1 MSFLK
6 EVWQFRELFYFLAW
20 RDIKIRYTQTLLGV
34 AWAVIQPVF
43 TMLVFTFMFGN
54 LAGMPSDGTPH
65 ALFYFSALLP
75 WTYFS
80 SMLTTVGNS
89 LLSNSSLLTKV
100 YFPRIILPVST
111 ALAGL
116 LDLLI
121 GSLFL
126 GVIMLYYHVAPSPSL
141 LLWPVLAVPLLAAT
155 VGIGIILAALNVRY
169 RDVKYA
175 IPFGVQLLLFLT
187 PIIYPISFF
196 PERYRFI
203 LALNPLTGIIE
214 AFRATLLPAR
224 SLDWQSLS
232 ISLVMTTLIFSA
244 GVIYFRKTER
254 EFADIV

>member
-1 MSFLK
+1 MTFLK
-6 EVWQFRELFYFLAW
+6 ELWQFRELFYFLAW

-34 AWAVIQPVF
+34 AWAVIQPVC
-43 TMLVFTFMFGN
+43 TMLVFTFMFGKM
-54 LAGMPSDGTPH
+54 AGMPSDGTPH

-116 LDLLI
+116 LDLAI

-126 GVIMLYYHVAPSPSL
+126 AVIMAYYHIAPTASL
-141 LLWPVLAVPLLAAT
+141 LLWPVLMLPLLAAT
-155 VGIGIILAALNVRY
+155 VGIGVILAALNVRY

-175 IPFGVQLLLFLT
+175 IPFGLQLLLFLT

-196 PERYRFI
+196 PERYRVL

-214 AFRATLLPAR
+214 AFRAALLPAR
-224 SLDWQSLS
+224 TLDWQSFS
-232 ISLVMTTLIFSA
+232 ISLVMTGIVL
-244 GVIYFRKTER
+244 GVGVMFFRRTER